1 MGVCPCGC
9 ADEKSIAL
17 DWAGCTDEIVRSGW
31 RCVLEVMVCEV
42 FNSDVQVAQGNLLT
56 EGESSVEVY
65 EIKVNA
71 HIYQTLNRAGQECS

>member
-1 MGVCPCGC
+1 M
-9 ADEKSIAL
+9 
-17 DWAGCTDEIVRSGW
+17 
-31 RCVLEVMVCEV
+31 LEVMVCEV

-65 EIKVNA
+65 EIKVTA